1 MPKMMIAFELL
12 HRLFAIGELRFNDQ
26 LSVFDFRAFGSP
38 ALPVQLPIKIVGVN
52 QRSLL
57 KEFGFK
63 RGFFGTVA
71 SGYRGEKQEKW

>member
-1 MPKMMIAFELL
+1 MMIPLELF
-12 HRLFAIGELRFNDQ
+12 HRFFTVGELRFDDQ
-26 LSVFDFRAFGSP
+26 LSILDFRAFGSP
-38 ALPVQLPIKIVGVN
+38 ALSVQLPIKIVGVN